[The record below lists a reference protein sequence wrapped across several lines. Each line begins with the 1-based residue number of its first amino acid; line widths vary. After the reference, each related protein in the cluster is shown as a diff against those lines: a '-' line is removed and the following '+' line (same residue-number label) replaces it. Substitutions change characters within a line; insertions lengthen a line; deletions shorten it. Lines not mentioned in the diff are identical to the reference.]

1 MDFSKLNKFTTA
13 TKEATARF
21 GKSAFEAATKASEV
35 VVTSAVE
42 AQKNIEMVSGKVK
55 DKFDDMTE
63 TLPIKDLPKVPG
75 NQALYEVLDH
85 MARDE
90 LTNFYAGPLAMSS
103 KKDKDLTDNAND
115 QGLRHHVA
123 GELLTSAKNS
133 MALWKELPPYDEVVR
148 LVAKRIHV
156 SESTKAEVPD
166 VERAILFKIVDLSIS
181 KMTDEET
188 QKLTKQVEAELAAR
202 GVKRKVTLSE
212 VRKFIS
218 FAEGELVTG
227 AVSLAGSAGGF
238 AGTVI
243 GVNGLQMIVL
253 KGIIATSGYMS
264 AGGALLGFGAGGT
277 MMTIAGAAG
286 PIALVLGTLYASY
299 SLTGPA
305 FRKLIPCI
313 CVIAA
318 KRIEILA
325 SEQPG
330 AVAPNMI

>member
-1 MDFSKLNKFTTA
+1 
-13 TKEATARF
+13 
-21 GKSAFEAATKASEV
+21 
-35 VVTSAVE
+35 
-42 AQKNIEMVSGKVK
+42 
-55 DKFDDMTE
+55 
-63 TLPIKDLPKVPG
+63 
-75 NQALYEVLDH
+75 
-85 MARDE
+85 
-90 LTNFYAGPLAMSS
+90 
-103 KKDKDLTDNAND
+103 
-115 QGLRHHVA
+115 
-123 GELLTSAKNS
+123 

-166 VERAILFKIVDLSIS
+166 VERAILFKIVDLSIR

-264 AGGALLGFGAGGT
+264 AGGALLGLGAGGT

>member
-202 GVKRKVTLSE
+202 GVKRRVTLSE
-212 VRKFIS
+212 VRKFTS
-218 FAEGELVTG
+218 FAAGDLVG
-227 AVSLAGSAGGF
+227 AAAGSAGGF
-238 AGTVI
+238 AGTVL
-243 GVNGLQMIVL
+243 GMNALQMIVL

-264 AGGALLGFGAGGT
+264 AGGALLGGGT
-277 MMTIAGAAG
+277 MMAIAGAAG
-286 PIALVLGTLYASY
+286 PIAVVLGTMYAMS
-299 SLTGPA
+299 GPA